1 METEH
6 TEIAQDIWSSDE
18 AHFWAVEMWITQMHV
33 TGVAKNLIFT
43 FINLYIVKK

>member
-1 METEH
+1 MEREH

-18 AHFWAVEMWITQMHV
+18 AHFWAMEMWTQMHV

-43 FINLYIVKK
+43 FINLYMVKK